1 MPFCPECK
9 YEYNPD
15 VTTCPDCGAKLV
27 ESLAAPATE
36 EPISEEWVRVFTA
49 QDEMEARIVK
59 SLLEDA
65 GIAVWDKSDVIHSL
79 KVYTVGP
86 LAPEELLVFASRA
99 DDARE
104 IIARA
109 LKEWQE

>member
-1 MPFCPECK
+1 MPYCPVCK

-15 VTTCPDCGAKLV
+15 VEKCPDCGAKLV
-27 ESLAAPATE
+27 ESLSAPAGG
-36 EPISEEWVRVFTA
+36 EPIGEEWVSVYAA

-59 SLLEDA
+59 AVLEDA
-65 GIAVWDKSDVIHSL
+65 GIAVWDKSQIIHSL
-79 KVYTVGP
+79 KATLVGP

-104 IIARA
+104 IIANA
-109 LKEWQE
+109 LREHEQ